1 MKFRYK
7 LARPWSY
14 NVEGI
19 FEDYALRVMD
29 KEIKIKYGFA
39 ERFFS
44 NIGFNK
50 KVLEEK
56 NRIYFETLN
65 AFYRTFESFQ
75 DITPISEN
83 ESDCLEIIAR
93 NSNSAL
99 KKLDNFNVELDR
111 NISSILEREEYHLKF
126 KWM

>member
-14 NVEGI
+14 RAEGI

-44 NIGFNK
+44 ILDLIK
-50 KVLEEK
+50 K
-56 NRIYFETLN
+56 F
-65 AFYRTFESFQ
+65 
-75 DITPISEN
+75 
-83 ESDCLEIIAR
+83 
-93 NSNSAL
+93 
-99 KKLDNFNVELDR
+99 
-111 NISSILEREEYHLKF
+111 
-126 KWM
+126 